1 MSDTENSINMEYQ
14 KKKLSWNFMYY
25 FAICDAASVNMLHVI
40 NFYIVAISTVGI
52 TVFMVAQQIAH
63 QETCLFVHKWY
74 WWIQV
79 CLKIN
84 LRLT

>member
-1 MSDTENSINMEYQ
+1 MSDTETSINMEYQ
-14 KKKLSWNFMYY
+14 KKKLSWNFKYY
-25 FAICDAASVNMLHVI
+25 FAICDAVNMLHVI

-52 TVFMVAQQIAH
+52 TVFVVAQQTAH

-84 LRLT
+84 LSLM